1 MLLGMSL
8 GMAGNYLIREPF
20 ANHELAMFY
29 DLRGQTQRDLK
40 VPRLM
45 TFGILQP
52 ERSQIAARM
61 QLEC

>member
-1 MLLGMSL
+1 
-8 GMAGNYLIREPF
+8 MAGNYLIREPF

-52 ERSQIAARM
+52 ESSQIAARM